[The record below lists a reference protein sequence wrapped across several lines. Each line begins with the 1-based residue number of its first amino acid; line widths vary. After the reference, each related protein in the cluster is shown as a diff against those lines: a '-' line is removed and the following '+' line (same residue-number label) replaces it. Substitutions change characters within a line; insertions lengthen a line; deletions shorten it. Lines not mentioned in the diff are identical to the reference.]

1 MRVESEH
8 GAFEMPYFGLAYTGL
23 MNTIAPAQKI
33 ASAMDGLSAAL
44 HRGADC
50 AQHRLHVHEW
60 KWWCDELHQI
70 FRLNSVALP
79 LLVTFQV
86 KYLLLRSNPAVHI
99 FIAHATR
106 H

>member
-8 GAFEMPYFGLAYTGL
+8 GAFDMTYFELAYTGPIG
-23 MNTIAPAQKI
+23 MIAPAQKF
-33 ASAMDGLSAAL
+33 ASAKDGLSPAL

-50 AQHRLHVHEW
+50 AQHRLPVHEW
-60 KWWCDELHQI
+60 TWCCDESHQI
-70 FRLNSVALP
+70 FRLGSVALP

-99 FIAHATR
+99 FTAHATR